1 MTFRS
6 FIYNRENKL
15 ELRNNSWTKVTMKI
29 I

>member
-6 FIYNRENKL
+6 FIYNTENKL